1 MRLAERVVSRIGSL
15 TAEWAEVQVVEVYF
29 GRVVAGYMVVVG
41 WRALRAGLEED
52 RRSVVVFLGAVDV
65 VYGRR
70 GFARPVARIYQHT
83 GEEWSLAQQRSR
95 CTCSGSAWL
104 PS

>member
-1 MRLAERVVSRIGSL
+1 M
-15 TAEWAEVQVVEVYF
+15 VEVCF

-41 WRALRAGLEED
+41 WRALRDGLEED
-52 RRSVVVFLGAVDV
+52 RRSVVEVLGAVDV

-70 GFARPVARIYQHT
+70 GFAPPVGLIYQHI
-83 GEEWSLAQQRSR
+83 GEEWSLAQWQSR